1 MTDMSVLRAE
11 AAKARA
17 GASGA
22 QRAALPCGEAKREDV
37 KFHSEFRSELVERDG
52 QEFHLVE
59 GYASTTEQRYEMWD
73 MFGPYHEVVSRD
85 AFDKT
90 LAAAPM
96 VVFRFNHGG
105 TAMAT
110 TANGRLEL
118 EADALG
124 LRTRAWINPKRADV
138 RDLITAMDDKDVTE
152 QSFMFMINDG
162 EWNEDYTEFRIRE
175 VDLDRGDVGPVTYGA
190 NPNTMIAARAGE
202 FLSAIPDMPVL
213 AAREAMSRLSQR
225 TDLSSQFSMELPS
238 APTVTPEPVAR
249 DESGGTSIAL
259 RLAQFD
265 KQRST
270 SSTPST
276 NPATARQ
283 IAPRGQAG
291 TFRQIAPVAPRRW
304 HPTIRNHPKGITMP
318 GISDLIATIEVELE
332 ACQKRAAKTLK
343 ERELII
349 TQAQQEGRSNLTE
362 EEDERIE
369 QLRANHDAEKESEK
383 GIRAK
388 LATANEVKAE
398 SDENEKKAR
407 EVKSTG
413 VRKPA
418 YDGVARV
425 GTEERTYRPDTDRFG
440 QAFSMDVLRSAVGD
454 IMATDRLSR
463 HMAEERV
470 ERAQYLTRAVG
481 TGAFVG
487 LTVPQYLTDLYALP
501 AAALR
506 PFADACT
513 KHPLPA
519 DGMTVNISRI
529 TTATGVALQASENS
543 AVQETNADDTIL
555 SPAVQTAAGQQTVS
569 RQAIDRGTGVDSVIL
584 QDLYNQ
590 YATRLDNTLIN
601 QASTGLAASGTAVA
615 YTDASPTGAEAYSK
629 IVAAASGAEAALLAM
644 GRPDIA
650 VMHSRRWYWLTSQM
664 SSTWPLISTPG
675 IPTQSAGV
683 SHVNGYGSNF
693 RGVLP
698 NGLNVV
704 VDNNLAT
711 TVGAGTE
718 DEIFVTASSEC
729 HLWEDPDA
737 PVFIRAEQPAAASL
751 GVLLV
756 VYGYF
761 AYTFGRYANSV
772 QRVSGTGLIAPVF

>member
-1 MTDMSVLRAE
+1 
-11 AAKARA
+11 
-17 GASGA
+17 
-22 QRAALPCGEAKREDV
+22 
-37 KFHSEFRSELVERDG
+37 
-52 QEFHLVE
+52 
-59 GYASTTEQRYEMWD
+59 
-73 MFGPYHEVVSRD
+73 
-85 AFDKT
+85 
-90 LAAAPM
+90 
-96 VVFRFNHGG
+96 
-105 TAMAT
+105 
-110 TANGRLEL
+110 
-118 EADALG
+118 
-124 LRTRAWINPKRADV
+124 
-138 RDLITAMDDKDVTE
+138 
-152 QSFMFMINDG
+152 
-162 EWNEDYTEFRIRE
+162 
-175 VDLDRGDVGPVTYGA
+175 
-190 NPNTMIAARAGE
+190 
-202 FLSAIPDMPVL
+202 
-213 AAREAMSRLSQR
+213 
-225 TDLSSQFSMELPS
+225 
-238 APTVTPEPVAR
+238 
-249 DESGGTSIAL
+249 
-259 RLAQFD
+259 
-265 KQRST
+265 
-270 SSTPST
+270 
-276 NPATARQ
+276 
-283 IAPRGQAG
+283 
-291 TFRQIAPVAPRRW
+291 
-304 HPTIRNHPKGITMP
+304 MP

-761 AYTFGRYANSV
+761 ATPSAATPTASSGSAARAHRAGVLSLHPRSELRLGSSRNPAVDRCGSGRPRISWYGAVRTPGENHASKNPMRLPRRPVQGVPSPRVWAPGQRQARHRRQTLRDMQEDPNHRRRQPPGLLRGMPLLVAHQARIRPRSLAVRGDVVDTGQLLCHLRSLPRGLVPGMLHVDHCHDTGKVRGLLCQVCNLSLGKFQHDPDLLRPRGGVLGGATSV
-772 QRVSGTGLIAPVF
+772 